1 MVDGYRN
8 YKNSL
13 FVANK
18 YQISHTTVLKRSNS
32 ENLENKSSAPNNPA
46 RKHCLRKLVLIH
58 FLYNKELKN
67 LDDIQE
73 ILKEQ

>member
-1 MVDGYRN
+1 MVEDYKN

-13 FVANK
+13 FVAEK
-18 YQISHTTVLKRSNS
+18 YKISHTTVLKWSNS
-32 ENLENKSSAPNNPA
+32 DSLKNRSSAPIIPA

-67 LDDIQE
+67 
-73 ILKEQ
+73 